1 MRSTS
6 LAAALAASA
15 CMFAIA
21 APAQAQQRNFDIP
34 SGNLKAALDA
44 FGRQSGRPIIYRA
57 EDVNG
62 LQSRESAVRI
72 LPSALW
78 LRCFAAPD

>member
-21 APAQAQQRNFDIP
+21 APAQAQQRSFDIP
-34 SGNLKAALDA
+34 SGSLKAALDT
-44 FGRQSGRPIIYRA
+44 FGRQSGRPVIYRA

-62 LQSRESAVRI
+62 INSPDFAARI
-72 LPSALW
+72 QPSALW
-78 LRCFAAPD
+78 PHCFAAPG